1 MRIVSFGD
9 IHMSL
14 RTIERL
20 APELHT
26 ADLVI
31 LSGDLTNF
39 GGRDDAAQVL
49 AATRQHARQVLA
61 VSGNLD
67 QLAVIDFL
75 CEENVSLHG
84 TSRRFGE
91 LGIFGCGGSNR
102 TPFHTPTELSDDDI
116 GLLLE
121 RAYAGVAEAPHVLM
135 VCHTPPA
142 NTATDRIASGQHVG
156 SPTVRA
162 FIEEHQPDVCITG
175 HIHESAGVDRVGRTV
190 VVNAGAFRDGGYIV
204 VDTESGELTVEL
216 RYLGRAALHG
226 QHPSR
231 ASG

>member
-9 IHMSL
+9 IHMSVQ
-14 RTIERL
+14 TIERL
-20 APELHT
+20 APELRA

-39 GGRDDAAQVL
+39 GGCDAAAQVL
-49 AATRQHARQVLA
+49 AATRRHAPNVLA

-67 QLAVIDFL
+67 QLEVSDFL
-75 CEENVSLHG
+75 REQGVSLHG
-84 TSRRFGE
+84 ESRRCGE

-102 TPFHTPTELSDDDI
+102 TPFHTPTELSDDEI

-121 RAYAGVAEAPHVLM
+121 RAYAGVADMPHLLM

-142 NTATDRIASGQHVG
+142 HTMTDRISSGLHVG

-175 HIHESAGVDRVGRTV
+175 HIHESAGVDRIGRTV
-190 VVNAGAFRDGGYIV
+190 VINAGALRDGGYIV
-204 VDTESGELTVEL
+204 VDAASDGVRAEL
-216 RYLGRAALHG
+216 RRLPWLRPERMV
-226 QHPSR
+226 QS
-231 ASG
+231 